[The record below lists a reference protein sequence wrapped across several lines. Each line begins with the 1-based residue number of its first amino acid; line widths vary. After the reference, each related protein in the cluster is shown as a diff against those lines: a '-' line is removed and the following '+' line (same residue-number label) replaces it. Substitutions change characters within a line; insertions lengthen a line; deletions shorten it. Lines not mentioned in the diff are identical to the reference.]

1 MDCSYEYWHNADIYD
16 IKYLYNR
23 LDNSKPV
30 FIILLPTMLAK
41 SWENEVLE
49 KWYISILAV
58 EFIFIEIEQIIGS
71 FRPIKVF

>member
-1 MDCSYEYWHNADIYD
+1 MDCSYEYRHYANIYD
-16 IKYLYNR
+16 INYLYYR

-30 FIILLPTMLAK
+30 SIILLPTMLAK

-58 EFIFIEIEQIIGS
+58 EFIFIEIKQIIGS
-71 FRPIKVF
+71 FSPIKVF